1 MLLNIILENFIQKN
15 FFTDFSIS
23 KTFLLNMSYSEEVVY
38 LRTVYS
44 VLNRS
49 PEELIEEIILV
60 DDGSTLEHL
69 GERLQKVGYI
79 YFTW

>member
-1 MLLNIILENFIQKN
+1 
-15 FFTDFSIS
+15 
-23 KTFLLNMSYSEEVVY
+23 MSYSEEVVY

-69 GERLQKVGYI
+69 GERLQKVGCI
-79 YFTW
+79 YFTWKKVQICCI